1 MEGQRDCPY
10 WHNCSITLV
19 NSKKRYKAGINH
31 NTELIKC
38 NKTSVFSSPVT
49 SDTSE
54 CSEVLLC
61 GVWGVDLHFLDG
73 LLPFLRGVKGRIRQH
88 VEFRRNKVSYK
99 WLYPGFM
106 CALTGPGVFLSE
118 VGTPPLGPRQLRV
131 PSASQPKKKPFCCL

>member
-106 CALTGPGVFLSE
+106 CALTGPGVFRRLAC
-118 VGTPPLGPRQLRV
+118 PR
-131 PSASQPKKKPFCCL
+131 KN